1 VPVLEEIPECDSGS
15 RAAVA
20 VASGARV
27 GSTAGAGRGADR
39 EHRER
44 PAHGSAER
52 SDTARGGALILAGVV
67 LVAANLRLGVSATG
81 ALLQLLTSSLHLGT
95 ALSSFLPT
103 AWVLAFAVGG
113 VAGSP
118 LARRYGIDRVVGAS
132 LVALILGTLLRG
144 VPTAFALVT
153 GSVIAGLGIALANVL
168 LPAVAREYFPTRIGL
183 VTGLYGT
190 TLTAGAAASAL
201 ASVPIAGAVGSPS
214 RALAVWAAP
223 ALVALLVWIAAR
235 RARSARAE
243 SAARIAPA
251 LNTHVRLRALLRSRL
266 AWAMAALFGLQAAGA
281 YVVMG
286 YLPSIFESAGMTAAH
301 AAAMTSVSFFLGIP
315 ASFVVP
321 VLGARM
327 RDQRLLIGSLSAFF
341 AAAFVGL
348 AIAPGTLAWL
358 WIILAAIGMSSFQLV
373 LALFGL
379 RGGTAAGTAALSTFA
394 QSLGYLV
401 AAAAPFA
408 FGIAHES
415 AGSWTIPLYAT
426 AALAVCQGLVGLY
439 VASERRGTLRLKG

>member
-1 VPVLEEIPECDSGS
+1 MPVLEEIPECDSGS
-15 RAAVA
+15 RAAVP
-20 VASGARV
+20 VARGTLV

-39 EHRER
+39 ADR
-44 PAHGSAER
+44 
-52 SDTARGGALILAGVV
+52 ARGGALILAGVV

-81 ALLQLLTSSLHLGT
+81 ALLQPLTSSLHLGT

-103 AWVLAFAVGG
+103 VWVLAFAFGG

-118 LARRYGIDRVVGAS
+118 LARRYGIDRVVSAS
-132 LVALILGTLLRG
+132 LVALILGTVLRG
-144 VPTAFALVT
+144 VPTAFALVM
-153 GSVIAGLGIALANVL
+153 GSVVAGLGIALANVL

-190 TLTAGAAASAL
+190 MLTAGSAAAAL
-201 ASVPIAGAVGSPS
+201 VSVPIAGAIGGPS
-214 RALAVWAAP
+214 RGLAVWAAP
-223 ALVALLVWIAAR
+223 AFVALLVWIAAR

-243 SAARIAPA
+243 SAARIAPT
-251 LNTHVRLRALLRSRL
+251 LDVHVPLRALLRSRL
-266 AWAMAALFGLQAAGA
+266 AWAMAALFALQAAGA

-286 YLPSIFESAGMTAAH
+286 YLPSIFESAGMTTAH

-315 ASFVVP
+315 TSFVVP

-327 RDQRLLIGSLSAFF
+327 RDQRLLIGSLSAFSV
-341 AAAFVGL
+341 ATFVGL
-348 AIAPGTLAWL
+348 ALAPGTLAWL
-358 WIILAAIGMSSFQLV
+358 WIVLAAIGMSSFQLV

-439 VASERRGTLRLKG
+439 VASERRGTLSLKG